1 MRAIRRYFLA
11 PLVVA
16 AAALC
21 AGPAAHFAAAASVA
35 HPIVNK
41 IVPNDCPAGTNWDD
55 GTQSCV

>member
-21 AGPAAHFAAAASVA
+21 AVPAAHFAAASVA
-35 HPIVNK
+35 RPIVGK
-41 IVPNDCPAGTNWDD
+41 VVPNDCPAGTNWDD